1 MSGREPTKEYD
12 MARSLAGRGKK
23 YREVAQLVDEDRQY
37 TPEEGVELVKR
48 VSISKFDGAVELHIR
63 LGVDPRHADQVV
75 RGVVVLPHGT
85 GKRPRIVAFAQGD
98 KMREA
103 EEAGADVV
111 GGDDVAK
118 RIQDG
123 WVDFDVAVA
132 TPDMMG
138 VVGRLGRVLGPRGLM
153 PNPRTGTVTADI
165 GHAIEEI
172 RKGRVEFR
180 VDRTGIIH
188 VPIGKVSFEPQQLL
202 DNLATMVDAVVRAKP
217 TGARGTY
224 VRSVAL
230 APTMGPGIRLDAGAT
245 AALHAA

>member
-1 MSGREPTKEYD
+1 
-12 MARSLAGRGKK
+12 MAHNAHGKK
-23 YREVAQLVDEDRQY
+23 YRQAIQLIDSKKQY
-37 TPEEGVELVKR
+37 GPDEGVVLVKQ
-48 VSISKFDGAVELHIR
+48 VSTTNFDGTVELHMR
-63 LGVDPRHADQVV
+63 LGVDPRHADQLV
-75 RGVVVLPHGT
+75 RGVAVVPHGT
-85 GKRPRIVAFAQGD
+85 GRQPRIVAFAQGE
-98 KMREA
+98 KVREA

-111 GGDDVAK
+111 GGDDLAK
-118 RIQDG
+118 RIQEG
-123 WVDFDVAVA
+123 WLDFDVAVA

-138 VVGRLGRVLGPRGLM
+138 IVGRLGRVLGPRGLM
-153 PNPRTGTVTADI
+153 PNPKTGTVTLDI
-165 GHAIEEI
+165 GRAIDEI

-188 VPIGKVSFEPQQLL
+188 VPIGKVSFEPEQLL

-245 AALHAA
+245 TALQAR